1 MLNYI
6 FISLRACFVDEVVI
20 MVIYIQTNF
29 KTVLI
34 M

>member
-6 FISLRACFVDEVVI
+6 FINLRACFVDEVVI
-20 MVIYIQTNF
+20 MVIYIQTNL